1 MADESQKANLSQLS
15 WIMVWLSTAG
25 TVLLPLAVIATFLLP
40 DIGYGLGNR
49 WNDIPARVIGETP
62 FDYRLVAFVFALV
75 PTAFTIWALWSLRQ
89 LFLLYAGGE
98 VFSHHALRMLNHVAV
113 ALFAGV
119 ITDIVTQA
127 PITLLLS
134 WYKGHGH
141 RALSIGIGSHEIAGL
156 FVAGAV
162 LVVARVMA
170 EARRMADENA
180 GFV

>member
-1 MADESQKANLSQLS
+1 MAEPQTPTNIARLAR
-15 WIMVWLSTAG
+15 IMAWLSTAG
-25 TVLLPLAVIATFLLP
+25 AVLLPLAVNATFLVP

-49 WNDIPARVIGETP
+49 WNGIPARVIGETP

-89 LFLLYAGGE
+89 LFLLYASGE

-119 ITDIVTQA
+119 ITGFVTQA

-162 LVVARVMA
+162 LVIARVMA
-170 EARRMADENA
+170 EARRVADENA

>member
-15 WIMVWLSTAG
+15 RLMAWLSAAG
-25 TVLLPLAVIATFLLP
+25 AGLLPLAIVATFLLP
-40 DIGYGLGNR
+40 DIGYGLGNS
-49 WNDIPARVIGETP
+49 WNGITALTIAQTP
-62 FDYRLVAFVFALV
+62 LDYRIVAFLFALV

-89 LFLLYAGGE
+89 LFLLYASGE

-119 ITDIVTQA
+119 ITGFVTQA

-162 LVVARVMA
+162 LVIARVMA